1 MVRSKTY
8 RLSGSG
14 QYLQPE
20 EVEEIVRDGRGREME
35 TRWEKM
41 SKSKHNGIDP
51 ADVIKQYGADT
62 VRLYILF
69 KVERVCVCGCV
80 CVCVSVCVYLCLYI
94 LSMVPV
100 FLLGSSRG

>member
-1 MVRSKTY
+1 MVQSKTY

-14 QYLQPE
+14 QYLRPE
-20 EVEEIVRDGRGREME
+20 EVEEIVRDGREREME

-69 KVERVCVCGCV
+69 KVNAGVFTCVCLLSTLLV
-80 CVCVSVCVYLCLYI
+80 C
-94 LSMVPV
+94 
-100 FLLGSSRG
+100 LLGSSRGRYTVGC

>member
-1 MVRSKTY
+1 MQSKTY
-8 RLSGSG
+8 RLSGLG
-14 QYLQPE
+14 QYLRPE
-20 EVEEIVRDGRGREME
+20 EVEEMVRDGREREME

-69 KVERVCVCGCV
+69 KVNACV
-80 CVCVSVCVYLCLYI
+80 CV
-94 LSMVPV
+94 
-100 FLLGSSRG
+100 